1 MKKLM
6 IAVAIFCAAVV
17 ANAATYDWDATGA
30 FYWNGETATGEELA
44 GSTIYLFQGGS
55 TEMNAMLS
63 SLATTGTDAL
73 TGYLGSGEVDSYAGF
88 SFQNAS
94 DAQKIADDGATPLA
108 HINAYFIAVTEDGKF
123 ATGYAYTPID
133 ATEGVV
139 ATGASFMPD
148 WAVEM
153 PAAGAAG
160 WSTVA
165 APEPTSGLLLLIGMA
180 GLALKRKRA

>member
-6 IAVAIFCAAVV
+6 IAAAIVCATVV
-17 ANAATYDWDATGA
+17 ANAATYNWDATGA
-30 FYWNGETATGEELA
+30 FYWNGDTATGEELA

-55 TEMNAMLS
+55 TEMNSMLS

-108 HINAYFIAVTEDGKF
+108 HINAFFIAVTEDGKF

-133 ATEGVV
+133 VTEGVV

-153 PAAGAAG
+153 PADGASG
-160 WSTVA
+160 WTSV
-165 APEPTSGLLLLIGMA
+165 APEPTSGLLLLIGVA
-180 GLALKRKRA
+180 GLALKRKSA